1 MKLDVNNM
9 FNNNSYIARDA
20 KIYKKQYKNFL
31 KQIKKFRKIAV
42 FRHIKPDFDAL
53 GTQFGLATWL
63 KDNFKDKDIKV
74 LGDNHIA
81 FTPRGLFPETDKVND
96 EWFNDEF
103 LAIIVDV
110 GDKKRIADPRF
121 EKATYKFKLDHHPVT
136 DNIFDD
142 EITDTSKAAAA
153 EEVCSMLLSFK
164 KYPLSTEASRYF
176 YIGLVGDSGRFQYSS
191 TSPLSFE
198 VAKCLLERN
207 INIVKIYESMYQDD
221 LSKLEVIKFI
231 LNNYKIS

>member
-1 MKLDVNNM
+1 MTLIILGVNNM
-9 FNNNSYIARDA
+9 FTCNSYIAQDA
-20 KIYKKQYKNFL
+20 KKFKKQYKNFL
-31 KQIKKFRKIAV
+31 AQVNKFKKIAV

-142 EITDTSKAAAA
+142 EITDTS
-153 EEVCSMLLSFK
+153 
-164 KYPLSTEASRYF
+164 
-176 YIGLVGDSGRFQYSS
+176 
-191 TSPLSFE
+191 
-198 VAKCLLERN
+198 
-207 INIVKIYESMYQDD
+207 IVFD
-221 LSKLEVIKFI
+221 
-231 LNNYKIS
+231 